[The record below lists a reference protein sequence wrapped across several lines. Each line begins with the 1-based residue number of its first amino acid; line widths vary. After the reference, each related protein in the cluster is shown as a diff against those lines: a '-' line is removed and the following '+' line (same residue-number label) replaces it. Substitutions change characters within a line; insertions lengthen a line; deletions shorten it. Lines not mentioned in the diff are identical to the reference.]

1 MSIFLYVL
9 LGSALGGVIVYFWLS
24 KKYAKIIQILILDN
38 TAKQT
43 AFEDANG

>member
-24 KKYAKIIQILILDN
+24 KKYVKIIQMLILD
-38 TAKQT
+38 KQT